1 LKRWAIIERPFGTRG
16 RKAWFGFRSSAFFRI
31 SGLGLRVSGRSAPLA
46 FLVLLAALGR
56 VGASGAEVPDWTQIE
71 KTGLYPLMIAPF
83 AVYHNESNAA
93 IQAFAINTVYQGQYW
108 TVDAKQGNASGWENR
123 RIYIGGSAEFLH
135 QFNVQAM
142 VKISDTFDPVY
153 DGLHTAI
160 LEWKPDQS
168 VSVSVG
174 RLDYLS
180 FAGPEHSASST
191 RLSTFELG
199 LLVNQL
205 APTEIAGALLQG
217 KEGRLSGNVGLVSGS
232 TTKTFTDFAGGFGVL
247 AGVSYDLPLFYDSGS
262 INLDYVFNNGNPS
275 NNALKPYDHVLSLW
289 HQGRVGPLGVG
300 LQLIGA
306 HGLGDHPAVFGVTA
320 QAAWLCAKDVF
331 RKGDA
336 FQAVL
341 RYQYAVSDGDN
352 GLNLQ
357 QRYEQEVVPG
367 GVGNAYN
374 AVYVGLNYLLHGNQL
389 KLMNGVEYSVMQD
402 SALGHDSFNGWT
414 FITGV
419 RLYF

>member
-1 LKRWAIIERPFGTRG
+1 VKPRRTGGDGEVRG
-16 RKAWFGFRSSAFFRI
+16 RKAWFGFRSSAFIRI

-46 FLVLLAALGR
+46 FLALLAALGA
-56 VGASGAEVPDWTQIE
+56 VGASGAEIPDWTQIE

-83 AVYHNESNAA
+83 AVYHNESNDV
-93 IQAFAINTVYQGQYW
+93 IQAFAINGVYQGQYW

-123 RIYIGGSAEFLH
+123 RMYIGVSAEFLH
-135 QFNVQAM
+135 QLDVQVM
-142 VKISDTFDPVY
+142 VKLGETFDPVY
-153 DGLHTAI
+153 DGLHTAF
-160 LEWKPDQS
+160 LKWKPDQS
-168 VSVSVG
+168 VALSLG
-174 RLDYLS
+174 RLDHFS
-180 FAGPEHSASST
+180 FAGPDQGASST
-191 RLSTFELG
+191 RISTFEQG

-205 APTEIAGALLQG
+205 APTEIVGALFQG
-217 KEGRLSGNVGLVSGS
+217 RQGRFSGNVGLVSGS
-232 TTKTFTDFAGGFGVL
+232 TTENFTDFAGGVGVL
-247 AGVSYDLPLFYDSGS
+247 AGVSYDLPLFYEDGS

-289 HQGRVGPLGVG
+289 HQGQVGPFRAG
-300 LQLIGA
+300 LQLIGG
-306 HGLGDHPAVFGVTA
+306 HGLGARPAVFGVTA
-320 QAAWLCAKDVF
+320 QTAWLCAKDVL

-374 AVYVGLNYLLHGNQL
+374 AAYVGLNYLLHGNQL
-389 KLMNGVEYSVMQD
+389 KLMNGVEYSVMQN